1 MALYTMAER
10 KQVRPTTES
19 THFATL
25 LVMAL
30 APEDVGARIA
40 AARKQLGW
48 THEKL
53 ALEAGVGLR
62 TVQRWQKGRN
72 PATGKSW
79 LPRLATLMELADLMD
94 VSRSYFIEDEVPA
107 AASEWL
113 PPLRAELE
121 AEVLRFRRLVDDLE
135 AELKPTQRVRKRRAR

>member
-1 MALYTMAER
+1 MTGRSQY
-10 KQVRPTTES
+10 QPTTES
-19 THFATL
+19 PHFATL

-30 APEDVGARIA
+30 APEEVGARIT
-40 AARKQLGW
+40 AARNKLGW

-72 PATGKSW
+72 PKDGKSW
-79 LPRLATLMELADLMD
+79 LPRLSTLMELADLMG

-107 AASEWL
+107 PVAEWL

-121 AEVLRFRRLVDDLE
+121 AEVQRFRRLVDDFE
-135 AELKPTQRVRKRRAR
+135 AELKPAQPARKRRAQ